1 MAVAKN
7 CLVIAVLLLDHGAD
21 ANGLDP
27 VKHDLF
33 HTCLLMT
40 STRRHN
46 VLSCVMS
53 YVLSSVFRPDMQCWH
68 MPPHQR

>member
-7 CLVIAVLLLDHGAD
+7 CLVMAVMLLDHGAD

-33 HTCLLMT
+33 HT
-40 STRRHN
+40 
-46 VLSCVMS
+46 
-53 YVLSSVFRPDMQCWH
+53 
-68 MPPHQR
+68 

>member
-40 STRRHN
+40 STRRHD
-46 VLSCVMS
+46 VLS
-53 YVLSSVFRPDMQCWH
+53 YVLCPVLCPVLCV
-68 MPPHQR
+68 